1 MIYQKNSVRIGVVV
15 IMTMIVGG
23 FIISR
28 SQWNRTQKNVV
39 TTPEGVVTDAVE
51 KVAPLIPIE
60 WKAMVYRSTTCGCCL
75 GYIAELEKQG
85 FVVDVKS
92 VQEKDM
98 DAIKKQY
105 SIPLDKQSCHTTI
118 IGDYFIEGHV
128 PIEAVEKLLAEQPK
142 IDGIGLP
149 DMPLGT
155 PGMPGTKQSPYKIY
169 EKVGS
174 KFSEFMTL

>member
-1 MIYQKNSVRIGVVV
+1 MKDKKTVLYIGVVIVMV
-15 IMTMIVGG
+15 IFGGSIFFRSRENPVPKEEVALVQEIVPDTV
-23 FIISR
+23 
-28 SQWNRTQKNVV
+28 SQV
-39 TTPEGVVTDAVE
+39 
-51 KVAPLIPIE
+51 PLVPIE
-60 WKAMVYRSTTCGCCL
+60 RKAVVYRSLTCGCCM

-92 VQEKDM
+92 LREKDI

-105 SIPLDKQSCHTTI
+105 GIPLDKQSCHTTI

-149 DMPLGT
+149 GMPLGT